1 MELGLTRDVHRSLMS
16 ALHRTGATATE
27 LLNTAASLRWDA
39 AWKSSVSGP
48 DKERRRLDE
57 TWWDAYKP
65 SVTVPPRSH
74 RGGIGFPARGI
85 CRVGQV
91 GEGLGRGSW
100 DKSDISAWWCDKSSH
115 DCFQSFLNLKYL
127 FPENLKHMSILPRTI
142 LCIVAPSISVS
153 ALYIITRIRAGK
165 LCIRAREPCAWPSAP
180 AVIPS
185 ELSHWAAALL
195 HHIPLILKLHMKPDN
210 KPQSLIYLPK
220 RDRRRGLRVVAE
232 INC

>member
-27 LLNTAASLRWDA
+27 LLNTAASLRWDT

-85 CRVGQV
+85 CRAGQV

-100 DKSDISAWWCDKSSH
+100 DKSDISAWWCDKSGH
-115 DCFQSFLNLKYL
+115 DCFQSFLNLCEL
-127 FPENLKHMSILPRTI
+127 NICFLKIWSTCRFFHVHVL

-153 ALYIITRIRAGK
+153 ALYITTHTYVPVSYAS
-165 LCIRAREPCAWPSAP
+165 EPVSLAP
-180 AVIPS
+180 DPA
-185 ELSHWAAALL
+185 H
-195 HHIPLILKLHMKPDN
+195 
-210 KPQSLIYLPK
+210 QQ
-220 RDRRRGLRVVAE
+220 
-232 INC
+232 